1 MAKSRL
7 AELGLLAFRKKHAR
21 VTLKNGEILECKPG
35 YIGDSEEEDEDGIT
49 IPNITVWLEGDRP
62 YELMERD
69 ILKVEE
75 ID

>member
-7 AELGLLAFRKKHAR
+7 AELGILSFQNKRAR

-49 IPNITVWLEGDRP
+49 IPNITVWLKGDRP